1 MAAWA
6 LVRLPESL
14 FRFLRPNQI
23 GHPAILTF
31 DDSNIDPMQ
40 QNKWTGKLEQSRVIL
55 ARSDSQLPVAVG
67 SLLSFSSPVS
77 PTVKPSSQSASL
89 PLSPSESQFQSS
101 LRPTSLTESTSGTAP
116 YSPEFSPRRVIER
129 G

>member
-55 ARSDSQLPVAVG
+55 ARSDSQLSVAVG

-77 PTVKPSSQSASL
+77 PTVKPSSHCQSASP
-89 PLSPSESQFQSS
+89 PLNLNFSHLYGLLHSPSLLRARHLTHLSS
-101 LRPTSLTESTSGTAP
+101 HRDG
-116 YSPEFSPRRVIER
+116 
-129 G
+129 